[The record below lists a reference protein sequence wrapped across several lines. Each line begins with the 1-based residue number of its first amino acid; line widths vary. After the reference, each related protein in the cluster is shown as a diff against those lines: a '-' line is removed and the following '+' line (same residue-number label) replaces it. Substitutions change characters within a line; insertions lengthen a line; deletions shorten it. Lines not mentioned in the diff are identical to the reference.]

1 MKLPAIT
8 PGKVRLIPSLHHSNT
23 PVPHMRLL
31 LALCCLTALLHA
43 EDKPKFRTDADGP
56 VKAGEK
62 KRNPKDPN
70 AAPEWYQLA
79 EGQFPPEGSAHAV
92 SGELIKV
99 DHLERRFQIRVD
111 RNDSQDR
118 GVWDLPVDA
127 GMLPYGSIWFHG
139 APAALQDIP
148 LGTHLHGLF
157 YLVDPN
163 DKTPPPDTAF
173 RRKTPEFDF
182 RRCFRIEDDF
192 THHTRQKQLWK
203 IDSVDLTTMKLTAS
217 LQSGAGSDGVVEKG
231 SAGVPKNVTISAR
244 HSPKTFDLLAST
256 RIFEGNAFA
265 DLKALQPG
273 QSVLFNLTWA
283 TLYGPGRIT
292 DVWLD
297 EPARNLASAQQLER
311 HRIHIRQRGLPG
323 WVTAVEDEPQF
334 VTITFF
340 GNVDPKLFDELT
352 IKDPNAKP
360 PADGSPPPAEPRGG
374 LAVARDSLMTYDPV
388 NDRKTGGIL
397 DVKKIPVEPGSSG
410 VQIKLKMDMML
421 EGYRPKRIVRFY
433 PPTWKVNALPREEE
447 FQGRE

>member
-1 MKLPAIT
+1 
-8 PGKVRLIPSLHHSNT
+8 
-23 PVPHMRLL
+23 MRLL

-56 VKAGEK
+56 VKADEK

-70 AAPEWYQLA
+70 AAPEWYQLV

-92 SGELIKV
+92 SGELISA
-99 DHLERRFQIRVD
+99 DHLERAFRIRID
-111 RNDSQDR
+111 RADHQER
-118 GVWDLPVDA
+118 GVFDRPLYA
-127 GMLPYGSIWFHG
+127 EMLPYGSIWYHG

-157 YLVDPN
+157 YLKNPQDPP
-163 DKTPPPDTAF
+163 KKHPDAF
-173 RRKTPEFDF
+173 NKGQPIEAGFQ
-182 RRCFRIEDDF
+182 RCFRIEDDF
-192 THHTRQKQLWK
+192 THHTRHRQLWK

-217 LQSGAGSDGVVEKG
+217 LQSGGGSDGAVEKG
-231 SAGVPKNVTISAR
+231 SAGVPRNATTSAL

-256 RIFEGNAFA
+256 RIFKGNAFA

-297 EPARNLASAQQLER
+297 EPARNLASAQQLES
-311 HRIHIRQRGLPG
+311 HRIHTRERGLPG

-360 PADGSPPPAEPRGG
+360 PSDGSPPPAEPRGG

-410 VQIKLKMDMML
+410 IQIKLKMDMML